1 VSIEPYAHDDALCD
15 AAREQGRALGRVYRV
30 DTPLVVL
37 GRGSKA
43 ELELDLAACEADG
56 AEVRRR
62 RGGGCSVVLD
72 PGNVIV
78 SAAAPLSG
86 FADNKRLIEGFTDW
100 IIFGLAALGYDSLTR
115 RGVSDIVWRE
125 RKVSGSC
132 LHRPRGLCYYSA
144 SLLVDADLALLDRY
158 LRHPP
163 REPSYRGGRDHGS
176 FVGSL
181 VSGRYAT
188 AKDLAPALEAQLVHG
203 ERGRRKLAEVLLS

>member
-1 VSIEPYAHDDALCD
+1 MSNALYTHDDALCER
-15 AAREQGRALGRVYRV
+15 AREQGRAASRVYRV
-30 DTPLVVL
+30 EHPLVVL

-43 ELELDLAACEADG
+43 ELELDADACVADD
-56 AEVRRR
+56 VSVLRR

-78 SAAAPLSG
+78 SAAAPLEG

-100 IIFGLAALGYDSLTR
+100 VIEGLRAIGYEGLTR
-115 RGVSDIVWRE
+115 RGVSDIVYRG

-132 LHRPRGLCYYSA
+132 LHRPRGLVYYSA
-144 SLLVDADLALLDRY
+144 SLLVDADLSLLDRY

-163 REPSYRGGRDHGS
+163 HEPDYRAGRSHQA

-181 VSGRYAT
+181 ASEAF
-188 AKDLAPALEAQLVHG
+188 ASAAALAPALERALMG
-203 ERGRRKLAEVLLS
+203 EHARDRLLRVLGS